1 MERVERDLDRR
12 RAMAKEQANRLRERS
27 EACERL
33 RQAVDAAEKSLK
45 MELEAMELEEQ
56 AMREGAAA
64 TETLER
70 LGRSL
75 SEAQNAANQIQQQR
89 LAVQAEHELLADQ
102 EAIALRRQLELDQE
116 LTQRVDSARKREQEA
131 RNRASQLRNELQDMA
146 HSAVE
151 PKLDIA

>member
-1 MERVERDLDRR
+1 
-12 RAMAKEQANRLRERS
+12 
-27 EACERL
+27 
-33 RQAVDAAEKSLK
+33 
-45 MELEAMELEEQ
+45 
-56 AMREGAAA
+56 MREGAAA

-131 RNRASQLRNELQDMA
+131 RHRASQLRNELQDMA

-151 PKLDIA
+151 PKLDMA

>member
-1 MERVERDLDRR
+1 MALTEAALVGALTDGARGAGRGAHAG
-12 RAMAKEQANRLRERS
+12 AMT
-27 EACERL
+27 EASGGAL
-33 RQAVDAAEKSLK
+33 V
-45 MELEAMELEEQ
+45 LEEQ
-56 AMREGAAA
+56 AVREGAAA

-131 RNRASQLRNELQDMA
+131 RHRASQLRSELQDMA

-151 PKLDIA
+151 PKLDMA